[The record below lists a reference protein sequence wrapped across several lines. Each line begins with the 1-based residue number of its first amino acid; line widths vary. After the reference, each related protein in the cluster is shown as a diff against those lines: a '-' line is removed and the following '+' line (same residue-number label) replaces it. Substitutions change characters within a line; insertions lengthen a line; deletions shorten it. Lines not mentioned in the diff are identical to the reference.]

1 MLPFF
6 SVVIPLYNKQEYIQE
21 TINSVLN
28 QTFQDFEIIV
38 INDGSTDNSLKIIEQ
53 IQNNRVKIINQENK
67 GLSAARNV
75 GIKNAKANYIAFL
88 DADDL
93 WCKDFLESIFHLI
106 ETYNNE
112 KVFATNFKSFN
123 KKNIP
128 FLKPNNCKKCRNYLV
143 TNYFSTNKNLYASSS
158 LVCNRIV
165 FNTVGYFDETINY
178 GEEED
183 FAIRCFLRFNLVYNQ
198 NIKVYRLDGIKNQL
212 TAPQKNSNRIIPD
225 YEKYYNSY
233 TNYDLKKYV
242 DFIHFKLV
250 VLYKMELNNKLVSF
264 YKKKINTSN
273 LNFTQKI
280 KYYLPTKLFY
290 SIKTFY
296 IWVKSFSH

>member
-112 KVFATNFKSFN
+112 KVFACNYFTWPKTFLPNLAKTLNKNKIYLIKNFFSLN
-123 KKNIP
+123 KNI
-128 FLKPNNCKKCRNYLV
+128 FTY
-143 TNYFSTNKNLYASSS
+143 SS
-158 LVCNRIV
+158 VA
-165 FNTVGYFDETINY
+165 FNTSIFNEMGCFNEKVNY
-178 GEEED
+178 GEEDE
-183 FAIRCFLRFNLVYNQ
+183 FTIKCLLKYNLAYNK
-198 NIKVYRLDGIKNQL
+198 IPKSYYRTGIKNQL

-233 TNYDLKKYV
+233 TNYDLKKYI